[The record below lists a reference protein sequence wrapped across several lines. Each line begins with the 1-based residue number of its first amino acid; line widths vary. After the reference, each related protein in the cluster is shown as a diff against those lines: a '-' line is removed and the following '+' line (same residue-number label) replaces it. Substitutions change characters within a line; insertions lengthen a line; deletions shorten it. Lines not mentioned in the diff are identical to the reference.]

1 MPQLQHQRRP
11 SQPER
16 WAETRFMTDQAIT
29 GGQYCVKGLVQQLLV
44 GLDRGLTVIIDRTVE
59 NGPMLVAATMTLEPP
74 AGGDHDVETPAERI
88 VEQVKI
94 RTNGKA
100 WTPGEIA
107 EEVLPDLVKAVR
119 DSDGIVTRYRL
130 VTDGA
135 LNCGTLLA
143 LAARLRDRPIPGDA
157 LAALDDEDRRAFYY
171 GRWLSVRGFFLAL
184 MRRADI
190 ADAGRFWRLIAG
202 FDA

>member
-1 MPQLQHQRRP
+1 
-11 SQPER
+11 
-16 WAETRFMTDQAIT
+16 MTDQAIT

-44 GLDRGLTVIIDRTVE
+44 GLDRGLTVIIDRMVE

-74 AGGDHDVETPAERI
+74 VGGDHDVETPAERI

-107 EEVLPDLVKAVR
+107 EEMLPDLVKAVR
-119 DSDGIVTRYRL
+119 DTDGIVTRYRL

-135 LNCGTLLA
+135 LNCG
-143 LAARLRDRPIPGDA
+143 RCSRSP
-157 LAALDDEDRRAFYY
+157 
-171 GRWLSVRGFFLAL
+171 RGSA
-184 MRRADI
+184 I
-190 ADAGRFWRLIAG
+190 GRFQGMRLPRSTTRIGGRSTMAAGSRCAASSWR
-202 FDA
+202 